1 LNAARKVSAARACAF
16 NIGIQLVWGAVLA
29 VSLQARSIELAGGDA
44 VRSFSWLAAGGA
56 LIATIVQIA
65 AGVLS
70 DRVRLRT
77 GDRLWFYTAG
87 VALAIPAL
95 TWFYLASTFAQ
106 FVAAFLLLQFA
117 MNVAGGPYQAV
128 IPDFVALERR
138 GFASSWMSAFQSLG
152 NAFGLLVAAAIHNL
166 HLVAA
171 ALLVPFVGT
180 YAITVAHLRG
190 LPAAAGAAK
199 VADSRLRLTGP
210 LGALLFSRGLINL
223 GFFTLLDFLAFFVLQ
238 SLHVPQSQL
247 TLFTGTLFLTFTL
260 SAVPGAVV
268 AAQPT
273 DRFDKRVAVT
283 VSVATIVV
291 ALAVL
296 GAAQALP
303 VAYLAAALAGA
314 GGGAFV
320 TADWALASAVLP
332 QKEMATAMGIWN
344 VATALPQ
351 VIAPLV
357 TGPLVT
363 RLNATAAGAGPRGA
377 VILALAEFVV
387 GGAAIWRLPRV

>member
-1 LNAARKVSAARACAF
+1 
-16 NIGIQLVWGAVLA
+16 
-29 VSLQARSIELAGGDA
+29 
-44 VRSFSWLAAGGA
+44 
-56 LIATIVQIA
+56 
-65 AGVLS
+65 
-70 DRVRLRT
+70 
-77 GDRLWFYTAG
+77 
-87 VALAIPAL
+87 
-95 TWFYLASTFAQ
+95 
-106 FVAAFLLLQFA
+106 
-117 MNVAGGPYQAV
+117 
-128 IPDFVALERR
+128 
-138 GFASSWMSAFQSLG
+138 
-152 NAFGLLVAAAIHNL
+152 LVAAAIHNL

-314 GGGAFV
+314 GWGAFV